1 MATTNTTPDKPE
13 LRRDPNALLDLAERL
28 RPDINRH
35 DLEGAL
41 INARDTGCPW
51 PWTFVQTT
59 QILASGETPYD
70 LHNAVRNW
78 RLTHTGR
85 PS

>member
-1 MATTNTTPDKPE
+1 MATTQTADKPE
-13 LRRDPNALLDLAERL
+13 FRCDPSALLDCAERL
-28 RPDINRH
+28 RPDINRR

-51 PWTFVQTT
+51 PWTFVITA
-59 QILASGETPYD
+59 QILASGETAYD